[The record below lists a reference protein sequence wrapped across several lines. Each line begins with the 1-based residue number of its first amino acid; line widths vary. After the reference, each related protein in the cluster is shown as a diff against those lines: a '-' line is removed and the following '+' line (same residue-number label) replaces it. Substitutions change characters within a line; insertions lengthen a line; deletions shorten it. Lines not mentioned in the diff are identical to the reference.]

1 MWLLRF
7 YSPDD
12 ELQGEVEVPE
22 ATLAELTEL
31 LGYQPTTLGSTSL
44 SEADALRLG
53 DHFQS
58 AIPNGLEAYLD
69 FDEEGE
75 TAAKP
80 DRREEDTSATNTRVA
95 AAAR

>member
-12 ELQGEVEVPE
+12 ELQGEVGVPG
-22 ATLAELTEL
+22 ATLAELTEV

-53 DHFQS
+53 DHFQV
-58 AIPNGLEAYLD
+58 AIPKGLDAFLD

-75 TAAKP
+75 IASSS

-95 AAAR
+95 AAVR